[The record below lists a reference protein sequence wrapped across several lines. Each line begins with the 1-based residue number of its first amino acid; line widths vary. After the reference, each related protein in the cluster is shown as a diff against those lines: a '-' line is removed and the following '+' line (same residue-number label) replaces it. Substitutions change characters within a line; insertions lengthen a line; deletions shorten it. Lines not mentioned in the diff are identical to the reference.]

1 MTGEDGTHSGGDMSF
16 RPRSVEGFKII
27 VVFVHGGKRGYEF
40 SSTVSRY
47 QVVQVCGCHVILGEL
62 CGPQ

>member
-1 MTGEDGTHSGGDMSF
+1 MGFGAGPDASAKFHSHRGSNPTNKGTG
-16 RPRSVEGFKII
+16 
-27 VVFVHGGKRGYEF
+27 RGYEF